1 MPFKDYL
8 IGLGPTWLQR
18 ATWKKFLGEAG
29 RAMDAAV
36 ISTKSGVKERFP
48 DQAATD
54 ALNAMGGERQL
65 PRAPGEADPTYA
77 ARLKDAWQTWY
88 WGGTAFGLLRA
99 FSTAGYATAKLEIVN
114 GLQYQLGRSGQL
126 EIFGLPSGSWLID
139 SDQSY
144 WSKFQVVFCHPG
156 LPTGW
161 VPNLPTANSDE
172 VNLLRALVRK
182 WSPGFATCSGI
193 VAITAGRSFGYPPGV
208 SAQIPQGLTIGT
220 LAQRGYSFQGNAVT
234 VWTV

>member
-8 IGLGPTWLQR
+8 VALGPSWLQR
-18 ATWKKFLGEAG
+18 AVWKRYLQQAG
-29 RAMDAAV
+29 AAMDTAV
-36 ISTKSGVKERFP
+36 LSTKVGVKERFP
-48 DQAATD
+48 DFAASD
-54 ALNAMGGERQL
+54 ALTTIGGERQL
-65 PRAPGEADPTYA
+65 PRAPGETDPNFA

-99 FSTAGYATAKLEIVN
+99 FSIPGYSTAKIEIVN
-114 GLQYQLGRSGQL
+114 GLQYQLNRTGQL

-139 SDQSY
+139 ADQSY
-144 WSKFQVVFCHPG
+144 WSKFQVVFCHPN
-156 LPTGW
+156 LPASW
-161 VPNLPTANSDE
+161 VPNLPLADSDE
-172 VNLLRALVRK
+172 VNLLRTLIRK

-193 VAITAGRSFGYPPGV
+193 VVITAGRSFGYPPGV

-220 LAQRGYSFQGNAVT
+220 LAQRGYSFQGNSVT